1 MYKSITDPEYG
12 RLVRARSR
20 LGSKAPGY
28 ASIVFGLPLVETTAT
43 ETMATDGSSMFWN
56 RAFVQSTPDAEL
68 EAVVLHEGLHVVLMH
83 HLLRG
88 DINPDLWNQACD
100 YAINLIVLDANLAL
114 PSEALFDPKYRGL
127 SAKQIAKMLGDQEND
142 QQSGDQ
148 QSGGEGDQAPQ
159 QGDDKPS
166 DADNKPSGAPEN
178 PTHAGEIWDAT
189 DEDGERLSGDALE
202 EATEAIRRDIIV
214 ASEVEKVTGS
224 GTINIS
230 DGVLEAAKAATVD
243 WKEAL
248 ADFLSKAFG
257 EEPTLAHPNRRFIG
271 GGDYFPSTVGV
282 GGGDL
287 VFAIDT
293 SDSVSSQE
301 AQRFADEIDSL
312 RDIIKPDRVVV
323 IYCDSHI
330 QRTAGG
336 DLYDEF
342 TEYSDIEI
350 ENKSGGGTRFEP
362 PFKLCQQEGI
372 DPAAFIYF
380 TDGYASLSK
389 VVQDETHF
397 PVLWAST
404 GVDPRRGDID
414 PFGEFVKVEM

>member
-1 MYKSITDPEYG
+1 MYQSITDPEYG

-28 ASIVFGLPLVETTAT
+28 AGIVFGLPLIETTLT
-43 ETMATDGSSMFWN
+43 DTMATDGTSMFWN
-56 RAFVQSTPDAEL
+56 RAFVQSVPDAEL
-68 EAVVLHEGLHVVLMH
+68 EAVVLHEGLHVTLMH

-100 YAINLIVLDANLAL
+100 YAINIIVADAGLKL
-114 PSEALFDPKYRGL
+114 PDSALFDTKYRGL
-127 SAKQIAKMLGDQEND
+127 SAKQIAKLLGDD
-142 QQSGDQ
+142 QQQQ
-148 QSGGEGDQAPQ
+148 QSQPQ
-159 QGDDKPS
+159 DAQGDDG
-166 DADNKPSGAPEN
+166 KPSGAPSN
-178 PTHAGEIWDAT
+178 PDHAGEIWDAT
-189 DEDGERLSGDALE
+189 DEDGERLSGDDLE
-202 EATEAIRRDIIV
+202 DAAEAVRRDIIV
-214 ASEVEKVTGS
+214 AAEVEKVTGS

-230 DGVLEAAKAATVD
+230 DGVLDAAKAASVD
-243 WKEAL
+243 WREAL

-257 EEPTLAHPNRRFIG
+257 SEPTLARPNRRFIG
-271 GGDYFPSTVGV
+271 GGDYFPSTEGV

-293 SDSVSSQE
+293 SGSVSSQE

-312 RDIIKPDRVVV
+312 RDVIKPDRVVV
-323 IYCDSHI
+323 IYCDARI

-342 TEYSDIEI
+342 LDHNDIEI

-372 DPAAFIYF
+372 DPAALIYF
-380 TDGYASLSK
+380 TDGYASLSRE
-389 VVQDETHF
+389 VQQETGF

-404 GVDPRRGDID
+404 GVDPRTHTD
-414 PFGEFVKVEM
+414 PFGDFVKVEM

>member
-1 MYKSITDPEYG
+1 MYRSITDPEYG

-43 ETMATDGSSMFWN
+43 DTMATDGSSMFWN

-100 YAINLIVLDANLAL
+100 YAINLIVWDANLPL
-114 PSEALFDPKYRGL
+114 PSQALFDPKYRGL
-127 SAKQIAKMLGDQEND
+127 SAKQIAKMLGDQEDD

-148 QSGGEGDQAPQ
+148 QSGGEGDQTPAP
-159 QGDDKPS
+159 QGDD
-166 DADNKPSGAPEN
+166 KPSGAPEN

-189 DEDGERLSGDALE
+189 DEDGKRLSGDALE

-230 DGVLEAAKAATVD
+230 DGVLDAAKAATVD
-243 WKEAL
+243 WREAL

-257 EEPTLAHPNRRFIG
+257 EEPTLARPNRRFIG
-271 GGDYFPSTVGV
+271 GGDYFPSTEGV

-293 SDSVSSQE
+293 SGSVSSQE

-312 RDIIKPDRVVV
+312 RDVIKPDRVVV

-330 QRTAGG
+330 QRTAAGN
-336 DLYDEF
+336 LYDEF
-342 TEYSDIEI
+342 TDYSDIEV
-350 ENKSGGGTRFEP
+350 ENKTGGGTRFEP

-389 VVQDETHF
+389 EVQNETHF